1 MDILIENG
9 KRERS
14 TYMNYFLINSTNWT
28 CKRSHLKKKKK
39 LHEGL
44 MGRNNFFLLKTKNIT
59 STSRSL

>member
-39 LHEGL
+39 KLHEGL
-44 MGRNNFFLLKTKNIT
+44 MGRNNFFFC
-59 STSRSL
+59 